1 MYDQTLRVDSALM
14 EPWQQYLE
22 ELRQRATRIP
32 DDAFGRGE
40 LMAEAA
46 HDAYQ
51 KTTNGLTAQGWDEV
65 SALTVTR
72 MFGQAVKDW
81 ISAGAQEWSTLESE
95 LRRGYAAWNDGRP
108 EH

>member
-1 MYDQTLRVDSALM
+1 M
-14 EPWQQYLE
+14 EPWQQYMK
-22 ELRQRATRIP
+22 ELRQRAARIP

-51 KTTNGLTAQGWDEV
+51 KTTNQLTAQGWDEV

-72 MFGQAVKDW
+72 MFGQAVKNWIATGAADW
-81 ISAGAQEWSTLESE
+81 TTLESE
-95 LRRGYAAWNDGRP
+95 LRTGYTAWNDARP
-108 EH
+108 ET